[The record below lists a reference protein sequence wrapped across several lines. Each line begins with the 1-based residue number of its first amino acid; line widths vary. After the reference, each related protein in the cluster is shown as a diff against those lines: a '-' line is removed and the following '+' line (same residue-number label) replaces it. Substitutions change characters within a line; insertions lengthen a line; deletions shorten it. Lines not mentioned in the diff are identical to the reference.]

1 MTPELIDTG
10 GFSGKLKKL
19 HDRGLLTLI
28 AIDEV
33 ESTSIFFPDLYPVS
47 MSSTSWFSMDYF

>member
-1 MTPELIDTG
+1 VTPELIDTG

-33 ESTSIFFPDLYPVS
+33 EYTSNFCPDLYPVS
-47 MSSTSWFSMDYF
+47 MS

>member
-33 ESTSIFFPDLYPVS
+33 EHTSNFVPDLYLVS
-47 MSSTSWFSMDYF
+47 MSSTYWFSVDYF